1 VSTIVDSVRGLIGR
15 RADLSIRLE
24 GLDSAVEAADG
35 RLDPSLLAETRAVT
49 ARAGQRLRL
58 SAEHTVVGVAGATG
72 SGKSSLF
79 NALCGIDIATVG
91 VRRPTTSSALACVW
105 SPDDAEDLLDW
116 LDIPPRNRVSRANLN
131 DTSEPDS
138 DHDLRGLVL
147 LDLPDHD
154 SVEVSH
160 HLEVER
166 LVRLVDV
173 LVWVLD
179 PQKYADAAI
188 HDRFLR
194 PLASHAEVMFAV
206 LNQVD
211 RLTPTQRDSCL
222 DDISR
227 LLAAD
232 GLSSVPIFATSATRG
247 DGLTELRRALAAR
260 VAAKKAARDRLAA
273 DITAAAGRLA
283 PLAGEGKTTDV
294 ARGSQGTLVDTFAEA
309 AGVPVVV
316 RAVRKSAHS
325 RARQATGWPVT
336 RWLGKLRP
344 DPLRRL
350 HLDRRTDPAVASIG
364 RSSLP
369 TASPVQRAR
378 VDTEVRRAVDATTQ
392 GMPKPWV
399 DAVRR
404 ASLSRS
410 DDLSDALDQA
420 VSTTDLGAA
429 GTPLWWRLVRT
440 LQWVLFGIAV
450 AGGVWLA
457 ALAGMGYLRLPQPD
471 TPRWYGFP
479 APTFLLLGGIIA
491 GILVAV
497 LARLAS
503 SIAARRRA
511 AATDRR
517 LRAGIVE
524 VTEQFVIEPIEAE
537 LAAYQRFRGGVQAAL
552 HR

>member
-1 VSTIVDSVRGLIGR
+1 MSTIVESVRGLTSR
-15 RADLSIRLE
+15 RPDLRTRLE
-24 GLDSAVEAADG
+24 GLDRAVEAADG
-35 RLDPSLLAETRAVT
+35 RLDSALLEDTRAVT

-79 NALCGIDIATVG
+79 NALTGVDLATVG
-91 VRRPTTSSALACVW
+91 VRRPTTSRALACVW
-105 SPDDAEDLLDW
+105 GPDEAADLLDW
-116 LDIPPRNRVSRANLN
+116 LDIAPRNRVSRASLL
-131 DTSEPDS
+131 DAPEQ
-138 DHDLRGLVL
+138 DHGLHGLVL

-188 HDRFLR
+188 HERFLR
-194 PLASHAEVMFAV
+194 PLASHAEVMLVV

-211 RLTPTQRDSCL
+211 RLTVSQRNSCL
-222 DDISR
+222 NDISR

-232 GLSSVPIFATSATRG
+232 GLASVPVFATSAIRS
-247 DGLTELRRALAAR
+247 DGLAELRHALAAR
-260 VAAKKAARDRLAA
+260 VAAKKAVRERLAA
-273 DITAAAGRLA
+273 DVSAAAQRLA
-283 PLAGEGKTTDV
+283 PLAGEGRTADM
-294 ARGSQGTLVDTFAEA
+294 ARNSQGALVDTFAEA

-316 RAVRKSAHS
+316 RAVRRSAQS

-336 RWLGKLRP
+336 RWLGRLRP

-350 HLDRRTDPAVASIG
+350 HLDGRADPDIVSVG

-369 TASPVQRAR
+369 AASPVQRAR

-410 DDLSDALDQA
+410 DDLGDALDHA
-420 VSTTDLGAA
+420 VTTTDLGTAR
-429 GTPLWWRLVRT
+429 TPLWWRGVRT
-440 LQWVLFGIAV
+440 LQWVLFAV
-450 AGGVWLA
+450 AIAGGLWLA
-457 ALAGMGYLRLPQPD
+457 ALAGMGYLRLPQPG
-471 TPRWYGFP
+471 TPDWYGFP
-479 APTFLLLGGIIA
+479 APTFLLLGGVIA
-491 GILVAV
+491 GIVLAL

-503 SIAARRRA
+503 NIAARRRA
-511 AATDRR
+511 AGADRR
-517 LRAGIVE
+517 LRAGIAE
-524 VTEQFVIEPIEAE
+524 VTGQFVIHPIEAE
-537 LAAYQRFRGGVQAAL
+537 LAAYRQFRDGVQVAL
-552 HR
+552 RR

>member
-1 VSTIVDSVRGLIGR
+1 MSTIVETVRGLTGR
-15 RADLSIRLE
+15 RADLRTRLD
-24 GLDSAVEAADG
+24 GLDQAAEAADG
-35 RLDPSLLAETRAVT
+35 RLDPTLLTDTRAVT

-79 NALCGIDIATVG
+79 NALCGIDLATVG
-91 VRRPTTSSALACVW
+91 VRRPTTSHALACVW
-105 SPDDAEDLLDW
+105 GPDGAEALLDW
-116 LDIPPRNRVSRANLN
+116 LDIPPRNQVSRASLL
-131 DTSEPDS
+131 DAPEA

-194 PLASHAEVMFAV
+194 PLASHAEVMLVV

-211 RLTPTQRDSCL
+211 KLTLSQRDSCL
-222 DDISR
+222 TDISR

-232 GLSSVPIFATSATRG
+232 GLDSVPVFATSAARG
-247 DGLTELRRALAAR
+247 DGLAELRRALAAR
-260 VAAKKAARDRLAA
+260 VAAKKAARERLAA
-273 DITAAAGRLA
+273 DISAAAQRLA
-283 PLAGEGKTTDV
+283 PLVGEGRAAEV
-294 ARGSQGTLVDTFAEA
+294 ARNSQGALADTFAQA

-350 HLDRRTDPAVASIG
+350 HLDRRTDTDVASVG

-410 DDLSDALDQA
+410 DDLGDALDHA
-420 VSTTDLGAA
+420 VTTTDLGAA
-429 GTPLWWRLVRT
+429 RTPMWWRVVSA
-440 LQWVLFGIAV
+440 LQWMLFAAAV
-450 AGGVWLA
+450 AGALWLG

-479 APTFLLLGGIIA
+479 APTFLLLGGVVA
-491 GILVAV
+491 GILLAL

-503 SIAARRRA
+503 GIAARRRA
-511 AATDRR
+511 AGADRR
-517 LRAGIVE
+517 LRAGISE
-524 VTEQFVIEPIEAE
+524 VTEQFVIQPIEAE
-537 LAAYQRFRGGVQAAL
+537 LAAYQRFRDGVQAAL

>member
-1 VSTIVDSVRGLIGR
+1 MSTIVQSVRGLTGGR
-15 RADLSIRLE
+15 SDLSTRLE
-24 GLDSAVEAADG
+24 GLDQAAEAADG
-35 RLDPSLLAETRAVT
+35 RLDPSLLMDTRAVT

-58 SAEHTVVGVAGATG
+58 SAEHTVVGLAGATG

-79 NALCGIDIATVG
+79 NALCAIDLATVG
-91 VRRPTTSSALACVW
+91 VRRPTTSHALACVW
-105 SPDDAEDLLDW
+105 GPDGADELLDW
-116 LDIPPRNRVSRANLN
+116 LDIPPRNRVSRASLL
-131 DTSEPDS
+131 DAPRP

-166 LVRLVDV
+166 LVGLVDV

-188 HDRFLR
+188 HNRFLR
-194 PLASHAEVMFAV
+194 PLASHAEVMLVV

-222 DDISR
+222 RDISR

-232 GLSSVPIFATSATRG
+232 GLASVPTYAASATRG
-247 DGLTELRRALAAR
+247 DGLAELRGALAAR
-260 VAAKKAARDRLAA
+260 VAAKKAARERLAA
-273 DITAAAGRLA
+273 DITAAAQRLA
-283 PLAGEGKTTDV
+283 PLAGEGRTADV
-294 ARGSQGTLVDTFAEA
+294 ARSSRGALVDTFAEA
-309 AGVPVVV
+309 GGVPVVV
-316 RAVRKSAHS
+316 RAVRKSQHA

-350 HLDRRTDPAVASIG
+350 HLDRRTDNDVAQVG

-378 VDTEVRRAVDATTQ
+378 VDTEVRRAVDVATQ

-410 DDLSDALDQA
+410 DDLGDALDHA
-420 VSTTDLGAA
+420 VTTTDLGASR
-429 GTPLWWRLVRT
+429 TPVWWRAIRA
-440 LQWVLFGIAV
+440 LQWLLFAVAV
-450 AGGVWLA
+450 AGAIWLG

-479 APTFLLLGGIIA
+479 APTFLLLSGVVVGIM
-491 GILVAV
+491 VAL

-503 SIAARRRA
+503 AMAARRRA
-511 AATDRR
+511 AAADRR
-517 LRAGIVE
+517 LRAGIAE
-524 VTEQFVIEPIEAE
+524 VTDQFVIQPIEAE

-552 HR
+552 RR